1 MDDPP
6 ITDGFSREQ
15 RENAERII
23 VHHVEL
29 PRFAEEVEAPHVA
42 RMLCGGALSRKLCPS

>member
-1 MDDPP
+1 MILPSQ
-6 ITDGFSREQ
+6 TGLSREQ
-15 RENAERII
+15 RENTERII

-29 PRFAEEVEAPHVA
+29 LRFAEEVEAPHVA